1 MGDYRG
7 GRGGDPH
14 LVLSICLGRAKGER
28 GEKKK
33 KKKKPN
39 IFFRPPLAQLRILSN
54 TISMPDTN
62 LK

>member
-1 MGDYRG
+1 MGDYWG
-7 GRGGDPH
+7 GRGDPH

-39 IFFRPPLAQLRILSN
+39 IFFRPPLPNYVYFRTRSLCLTLI
-54 TISMPDTN
+54 
-62 LK
+62 